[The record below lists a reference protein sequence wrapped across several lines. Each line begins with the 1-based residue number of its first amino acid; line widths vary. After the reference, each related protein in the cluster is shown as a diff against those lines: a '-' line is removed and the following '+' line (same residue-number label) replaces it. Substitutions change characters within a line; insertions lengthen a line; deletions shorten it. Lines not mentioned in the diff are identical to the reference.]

1 MDFEKERKE
10 LVRIHNFIRD
20 KHPKS
25 CIAKNEQLNGFCPD
39 NIVIYDLIKEC
50 SDFFLY
56 EILGFCGCGCP
67 ETSMESVCDYLDIVD
82 LRHTKSDDK
91 LNRYENS
98 IKARKLMQDK
108 FNVRDVYSDPL
119 LQYMAY
125 SLDDAGLTEH
135 GSSIGGAWITDLG
148 RMCKYTIRLRIASE
162 ESEDKEEEDDTP
174 KMMHTD
180 LSTGRTRTTTFPMNA
195 GSTEPR
201 MNETKERFLAGAKYL
216 LGYICENSGAKAV
229 TMPIGILD
237 YDGDPDAKIDE
248 IAALWS
254 TLVAMFGRPVDGKIR
269 FGYITDIVLAYKFL
283 EAVISS
289 YEEVVAHGEGQ
300 EI

>member
-20 KHPKS
+20 KYPKS

-135 GSSIGGAWITDLG
+135 GSSI
-148 RMCKYTIRLRIASE
+148 
-162 ESEDKEEEDDTP
+162 
-174 KMMHTD
+174 
-180 LSTGRTRTTTFPMNA
+180 
-195 GSTEPR
+195 
-201 MNETKERFLAGAKYL
+201 
-216 LGYICENSGAKAV
+216 
-229 TMPIGILD
+229 
-237 YDGDPDAKIDE
+237 
-248 IAALWS
+248 
-254 TLVAMFGRPVDGKIR
+254 DGKIR